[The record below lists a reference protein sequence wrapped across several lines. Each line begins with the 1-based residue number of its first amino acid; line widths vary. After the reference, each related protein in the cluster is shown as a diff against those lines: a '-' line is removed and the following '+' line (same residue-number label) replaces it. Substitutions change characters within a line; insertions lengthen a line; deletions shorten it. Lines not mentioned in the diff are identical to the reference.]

1 MSAARNTGPIVIA
14 GGGIGGLACAL
25 ALAIKGF
32 KAIVLE
38 QAHAFGE
45 IGAGIQLAPNAWS
58 ALDALKV
65 GELVKKEAVFI
76 ERLLMMDGITG
87 ESVIDIPLDERF
99 RERYGNPYA
108 VTHRADIHAALLDGC
123 KARPDRIELRTESR
137 VSRFQIEGEGV
148 TVEIDGKPR
157 IAASALVGC
166 DGWHSAVREQ
176 IVGDGEPPVSGHLCY
191 RAVLAVEDMPR
202 DLRWPAATLWA
213 GPNTHIVHYP
223 LRGWKLF
230 NLVATVVREQAG
242 RGHNEEAPPEEVLP
256 LFTKNCDKP
265 LSILRVPKSFKRWM
279 LRFRDPVENWTLGP
293 VTLLGDAAHL
303 MLQYFAQGA
312 AQSMEDAIALAAAAD
327 ATDGDFPAAFHRY
340 QEMRLVRASRVQ
352 ISSQLLGLLYHA
364 AGAARLVRNDLYQG
378 RSAERYY
385 DALDWIFCAPDYV
398 RGFR

>member
-1 MSAARNTGPIVIA
+1 MRNAKPIVIA

-25 ALAIKGF
+25 GLAIKGF
-32 KAIVLE
+32 KVVVLE

-58 ALDALKV
+58 ALDALGV
-65 GELVKKEAVFI
+65 GELVKREAVFI
-76 ERLLMMDGITG
+76 ERLLMMDGVSG
-87 ESVIDIPLDERF
+87 ETVIEIPLDKRF

-123 KARPDRIELRTESR
+123 KARPESIELRTESR
-137 VSRFQIEGEGV
+137 VSRFDIDGGSV
-148 TVEIDGKPR
+148 TIEIDGRPR
-157 IAASALVGC
+157 IDAAALVGA
-166 DGWHSAVREQ
+166 DGWHSAIREQ
-176 IVGDGEPPVSGHLCY
+176 IVGDGEPPISGHLCY
-191 RAVLAVEDMPR
+191 RAVLAVDDMPQ

-242 RGHNEEAPPEEVLP
+242 AGHNEEAPPSEVLP
-256 LFTKNCDKP
+256 LFTRNCDKP

-279 LRFRDPVENWTLGP
+279 LRFREPSENWTHGP

-312 AQSMEDAIALAAAAD
+312 AQAMEDAVALAAAAD
-327 ATDGDFPAAFHRY
+327 VADGDFSAAFQRY
-340 QEMRLVRASRVQ
+340 QKMRLVRASRVQ

-385 DALDWIFCAPDYV
+385 EALDWIFSAPDYV
-398 RGFR
+398 REFR

>member
-148 TVEIDGKPR
+148 TVEI
-157 IAASALVGC
+157 
-166 DGWHSAVREQ
+166 E
-176 IVGDGEPPVSGHLCY
+176 
-191 RAVLAVEDMPR
+191 
-202 DLRWPAATLWA
+202 
-213 GPNTHIVHYP
+213 
-223 LRGWKLF
+223 
-230 NLVATVVREQAG
+230 
-242 RGHNEEAPPEEVLP
+242 
-256 LFTKNCDKP
+256 
-265 LSILRVPKSFKRWM
+265 
-279 LRFRDPVENWTLGP
+279 
-293 VTLLGDAAHL
+293 
-303 MLQYFAQGA
+303 
-312 AQSMEDAIALAAAAD
+312 
-327 ATDGDFPAAFHRY
+327 
-340 QEMRLVRASRVQ
+340 ASRVSRRRR
-352 ISSQLLGLLYHA
+352 SSA
-364 AGAARLVRNDLYQG
+364 ATAGTPRCASRSSATASRRSQATFAIAR
-378 RSAERYY
+378 
-385 DALDWIFCAPDYV
+385 C
-398 RGFR
+398 

>member
-1 MSAARNTGPIVIA
+1 MSAARNAKPVIVA

-25 ALAIKGF
+25 GLALKGF
-32 KAIVLE
+32 RSVVLE

-58 ALDALKV
+58 ALDALRV

-87 ESVIDIPLDERF
+87 ETIIDIPLDERF

-123 KARPDRIELRTESR
+123 KRLPDRIELRTDSR
-137 VSRFQIEGEGV
+137 VTGFSVEGAGV
-148 TVEIDGKPR
+148 TVELAGGARVP
-157 IAASALVGC
+157 AAALVGA
-166 DGWHSAVREQ
+166 DGWHSAVREK
-176 IVGDGEPPVSGHLCY
+176 IVGDGEPPISGHMCY
-191 RAVLAVEDMPR
+191 RAVLAIDDMPA

-230 NLVATVVREQAG
+230 NLVATVVRDSAST
-242 RGHNEEAPPEEVLP
+242 GHNEEALPEEVLP
-256 LFTKNCDKP
+256 LFARNCAKP

-279 LRFRDPVENWTLGP
+279 LRFREPVDNWTQGP

-327 ATDGDFPAAFHRY
+327 EADGDFPAAFQRY
-340 QEMRLVRASRVQ
+340 QQMRVVRASRVQ

-378 RSAERYY
+378 RPAEKYY
-385 DALDWIFCAPDYV
+385 DALDWIFSPPDYV